1 MIKTPMLIEGK
12 EVELAKS
19 DGNPEEKTE
28 TADEPLVQEPGAGLD
43 DIARIMYQNV
53 IGFAGYVQAKHT
65 VFSEFAVVPFADCL
79 KASFLEPYAPYLR
92 FGIDPTEGGFIYTK
106 VRELSRSE
114 YLSALKKTS
123 PALGKLLE
131 KTDLKE
137 YLPEKFNPRNDWI
150 FESLSFLD
158 FCREPGSQA
167 LLALTDLSRNCF
179 NLASLEAVS
188 LFMMEGERFRKYL
201 KSLSPRQD
209 TEKFA
214 FFNAVRPQNKEWDFP
229 VPFSLFSPEKLLN
242 YVEENGDLKV
252 RAMVSEYERIWDVFQ
267 TSRKNEDLFPFLSGR
282 LKMANPGLLL
292 EE

>member
-12 EVELAKS
+12 EVELETS
-19 DGNPEEKTE
+19 DCSPKEKTE
-28 TADEPLVQEPGAGLD
+28 TAEEPLVQEPGAGLD

-65 VFSEFAVVPFADCL
+65 VFSEFAVVPFVDYL

-92 FGIDPTEGGFIYTK
+92 FGIDLTDGGFIYTK

-123 PALGKLLE
+123 PVLGDLLE

-137 YLPEKFNPRNDWI
+137 YLPEEFNPRD
-150 FESLSFLD
+150 SLFFGFLSSLD
-158 FCREPGSQA
+158 FSREPGRQA
-167 LLALTDLSRNCF
+167 LLALTALSRKCF

-188 LFMMEGERFRKYL
+188 LFMTEGDRFRKYL
-201 KSLSPRQD
+201 KSLPRQD
-209 TEKFA
+209 KEQFA
-214 FFNAVRPQNKEWDFP
+214 FFNTVRAAQNKDWDFP

-242 YVEENGDLKV
+242 YVEENGDPKV

-267 TSRKNEDLFPFLSGR
+267 KSRKNEDLFPFLSGR
-282 LKMANPGLLL
+282 LKMANPRLLL